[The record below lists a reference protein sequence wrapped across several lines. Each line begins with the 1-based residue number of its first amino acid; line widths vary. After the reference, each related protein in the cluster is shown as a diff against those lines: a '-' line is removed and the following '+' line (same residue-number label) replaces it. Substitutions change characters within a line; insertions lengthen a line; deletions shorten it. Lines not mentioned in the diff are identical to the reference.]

1 LIRFLVQITKG
12 CKRCLADET
21 MSKIFINN
29 GEYET
34 ADPVLTGRDFAAL
47 SNKHPA
53 SDFVVVIA
61 GNGTARALGLDER
74 IKVSETQGQK
84 IIIEKSDCI
93 FRATLNER
101 EFEWP
106 RAEITGA
113 DIREFGQIP
122 EDQELVLDSARD
134 RVLDEDDVVKLSRKG
149 VERFRTREART
160 VSFWVN
166 GTEKTLKKGKYTF
179 ADIVRLAFPTAV
191 FGGNKCY
198 TVGWD
203 QGPRNQEAGELF
215 EDAKLRIIEGIIID
229 VSATDKS

>member
-1 LIRFLVQITKG
+1 
-12 CKRCLADET
+12 
-21 MSKIFINN
+21 MSKIFIND

-34 ADPVLTGRDFAAL
+34 TDLVLTGRDFIAL
-47 SNKHPA
+47 ANKHPA
-53 SDFVVVIA
+53 SDYVVVIA
-61 GNGTARALGLDER
+61 GQGTARALGLDER
-74 IKVSETQGQK
+74 AKVSDTQSHQ

-93 FRATLNER
+93 YRATLNER

-113 DIREFGQIP
+113 DIRGFGLIP
-122 EDQELVLDSARD
+122 ENQELVLDSARD
-134 RVLDEDDVVKLSRKG
+134 RVLDEGDVVKLSRKG
-149 VERFRTREART
+149 VERFRTREPRT

-166 GTEKTLKKGKYTF
+166 GTEKTLKKGKYSF
-179 ADIVRLAFPTAV
+179 ADIVRLAFPHAV

>member
-1 LIRFLVQITKG
+1 
-12 CKRCLADET
+12 

-53 SDFVVVIA
+53 SDYVVVVV
-61 GNGTARALGLDER
+61 GNGTSRALGLDER
-74 IKVSETQGQK
+74 IKVSETQNHQ

-113 DIREFGQIP
+113 DIRSFGQIA
-122 EDQELVLDSARD
+122 DDHELILDCARD
-134 RVLDEDDVVKLSRKG
+134 RVLDEGDVVKLSHKG
-149 VERFRTREART
+149 VERFRTRESRK

-179 ADIVRLAFPTAV
+179 ADIVRLAFPHAV

-203 QGPRNQEAGELF
+203 QGPRNHEAGELF
-215 EDAKLRIIEGIIID
+215 EDSKLRIIEGIIID

>member
-1 LIRFLVQITKG
+1 
-12 CKRCLADET
+12 
-21 MSKIFINN
+21 MSKIFIND

-34 ADPVLTGRDFAAL
+34 TDPILTGRDIIAL

-74 IKVSETQGQK
+74 IKVSDTQGHQ

-93 FRATLNER
+93 YRATLNER

-106 RAEITGA
+106 RAKITAA
-113 DIREFGQIP
+113 DIREFGQISD
-122 EDQELVLDSARD
+122 ELELVLDSERD
-134 RVLDEDDVVKLSRKG
+134 NVLDEDAVVKLSRKG

-166 GTEKTLKKGKYTF
+166 GTAKTLKKGKYSF
-179 ADIVRLAFPTAV
+179 ADIVRLAFPHAV
-191 FGGNKCY
+191 FGGTKCY

>member
-1 LIRFLVQITKG
+1 
-12 CKRCLADET
+12 
-21 MSKIFINN
+21 MSKVFIND

-34 ADPVLTGRDFAAL
+34 IDPVLTGRDFAAL

-53 SDFVVVIA
+53 SDYVVVIA

-74 IKVSETQGQK
+74 IKVSETQNLQ

-113 DIREFGQIP
+113 DIRRFGKIT

-134 RVLDEDDVVKLSRKG
+134 RVLGEEDVVKLSRKG

-166 GTEKTLKKGKYTF
+166 GTEKNLKKGKYTF
-179 ADIVRLAFPTAV
+179 ADIVRLAFPHAV
-191 FGGNKCY
+191 FGGTKCY